1 MKILNQLDL
10 GMNQIQV
17 SYETLVEVMQEKLA
31 SQLSQIIALE
41 AKIKVYD
48 QELTK
53 ALNNASQNKSPQSR
67 KKSVDTDEDG
77 GTF

>member
-1 MKILNQLDL
+1 
-10 GMNQIQV
+10 MNQIQV

-53 ALNNASQNKSPQSR
+53 ASSNASQNKSPQSR
-67 KKSVDTDEDG
+67 KKSVDTDKDG
-77 GTF
+77 RTF